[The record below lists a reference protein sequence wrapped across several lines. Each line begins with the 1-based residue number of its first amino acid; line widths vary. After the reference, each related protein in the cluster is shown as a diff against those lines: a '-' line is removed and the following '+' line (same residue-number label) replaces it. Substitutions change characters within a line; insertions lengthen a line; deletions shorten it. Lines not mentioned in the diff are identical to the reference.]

1 MLRNIKMFR
10 RILPRAVTATW
21 LAPLVMGVTLPTIG
35 FSDEVNYDAEEL
47 QGNVSLDGQDNW
59 QADPLGGEATITV
72 DHGGVNGSQVLSPLL
87 STEASGPYAM
97 LTRVN
102 DGRFGFSPFFG
113 FAKMAVSGFDAT
125 AAGVAGFGL
134 GTDVDGNGYLAGAEV
149 GPVFG
154 LVRDPATG
162 LRYFAIQGAAFGT
175 LHKSE
180 LPRDAADDTWYRLQL
195 RMNLQNG
202 TGSLYYRN
210 LSNWDPGFSP
220 VPNLQN
226 IDLEHWRLDAGA
238 APWAWNAMWVG
249 LLHQG
254 TNNRPSLD
262 NLLPRVPVVV
272 EPDGSIQFQAI
283 DGMEGFGWKADA
295 RLERYDNPSDPQ
307 GYYWRL
313 REYRISEPVNGSWST
328 LLPNYDIEIET
339 VDVQAL
345 QLGQDLM
352 TDVVLEYQGMEGEDV
367 HTMSWKL
374 VQ

>member
-1 MLRNIKMFR
+1 MLRNIEMLR
-10 RILPRAVTATW
+10 RTLPSAVTATW
-21 LAPLVMGVTLPTIG
+21 LVALVVGLSLPTTG
-35 FSDEVNYDAEEL
+35 FSDDANYDAEQL
-47 QGNVSLDGQDNW
+47 QGNISVDGQDNW
-59 QADPLGGEATITV
+59 NADPLGGEATVAV
-72 DHGGVNGSQVLSPLL
+72 DHSGVNGSQVLSPLA
-87 STEASGPYAM
+87 TDASDRYAM

-102 DGRFGFSPFFG
+102 DGRFGFSPFLG
-113 FAKMAVSGFDAT
+113 FAKTAVSGFDAT
-125 AAGVAGFGL
+125 GAGVAGFGL
-134 GTDVDGNGYLAGAEV
+134 GTDVDGNGRLNGDEV

-162 LRYFAIQGAAFGT
+162 LRYFAIRGAAFGT

-180 LPRDAADDTWYRLQL
+180 LPRDEEGDPWYRLQL

-226 IDLEHWRLDAGA
+226 IDLEHWRLNPGA

-249 LLHQG
+249 MLAQG
-254 TNNRPSLD
+254 NQNRPSVD
-262 NLLPRVPVVV
+262 NLIPRVPVVV

-295 RLERYDNPSDPQ
+295 RLERYDNPTDPQ

-313 REYRISEPVNGSWST
+313 REYRISDPISGSWCT
-328 LLPNYDIEIET
+328 LMPNYDIEIDM

-345 QLGQDLM
+345 ELGADLL
-352 TDVVLEYQGMEGEDV
+352 TDVVLEYQGMEGGDV
-367 HTMSWKL
+367 HTMTWRL